1 MKRSV
6 FILGMILINSM
17 LLLNILVLFNPLN
30 LNLFELEFF
39 NGFDITN
46 LFPSYGS
53 SNFHL
58 FGSIVSL
65 VFINALL
72 IKILKKNIITLN

>member
-17 LLLNILVLFNPLN
+17 LILNILALFNPLN

-46 LFPSYGS
+46 LFPSYGR